1 MQQIMFIKEVLPMEQ
16 IQVTNQKTQRVRI
29 INISPLW
36 GHKEPADKAF

>member
-29 INISPLW
+29 LNISPLW
-36 GHKEPADKAF
+36 GHEENSQETF